1 MNNPV
6 IEELQ
11 GKVAIVTGAAGGVG
25 AAVARLFAERGA
37 FVVAQDIKPAVGAL
51 EEENER
57 IVTLVGDVAD
67 EATARRS
74 VQLAK
79 ERFGRLDVLVNNA
92 ARIIN
97 RNVVEMS
104 LADWDA
110 IMNVNVRGAFLHAR
124 EALRVMIDQGSG
136 SIINVGSYACQ
147 VAFPSIAAY
156 AASKGA
162 LAQLTRVLAL
172 EGAPH
177 GIRANVVAPGDV
189 ETGILDEL
197 MPDGRAFLREHGA
210 QSPLGRVAQ
219 PEEIA
224 EFIAFVA
231 SERASY
237 ITGSVLLADGG
248 YTAV

>member
-25 AAVARLFAERGA
+25 AAVARLFVERGA

-197 MPDGRAFLREHGA
+197 MPDGRAFLRKHGA

>member
-11 GKVAIVTGAAGGVG
+11 GKIAIVTGAAGGVG

-51 EEENER
+51 EEENEH
-57 IVTLVGDVAD
+57 IITLVGDVAD

-156 AASKGA
+156 AASKDA